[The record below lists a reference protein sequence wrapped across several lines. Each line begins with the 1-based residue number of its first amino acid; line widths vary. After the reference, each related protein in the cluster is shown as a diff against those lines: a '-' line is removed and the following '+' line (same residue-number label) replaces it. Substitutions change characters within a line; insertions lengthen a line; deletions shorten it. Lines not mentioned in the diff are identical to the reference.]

1 MATSVTQSLFGITP
15 QSIQNERDAALQ
27 QQALQFAKLDPFQS
41 ARMGLFQ
48 GAAQLGSGIVGALGD
63 PEIEQA
69 RQRQGMLGGLDVSD
83 PAALRQAANSTT
95 DPQAKLFLSDRAAT
109 LEKTQAD
116 VDRLNR
122 LGTGGAGGGGTG
134 PERMA
139 QHVAKVQ
146 TALASGE
153 PVSEQDKNLAVAYTG
168 ILSKNQFFKQE
179 DGSIVGVDKNDFGKI
194 GDLIQAG
201 AVEIPVGIPSPTAP
215 SAQVTPS
222 FAPPS
227 RPAPASQPARSGAR
241 VVETPA
247 SLEAKKKAQQ
257 GIQSQIDTIDADL
270 ANIFEARKI
279 VSPTS
284 AGFGAILGIVP
295 TTDARRLQTLITGI
309 DAAKV
314 FSELTKLRE
323 ASATGASGLGQV
335 TEREISL
342 LQNRLRAL
350 DPYGDPAK
358 LKDDLDYIANEWK
371 KIQDRLKESQG
382 SSETPSGNADQ
393 ANEALINKWMSANPG
408 KSREQIINGLKK
420 KGLIK

>member
-1 MATSVTQSLFGITP
+1 
-15 QSIQNERDAALQ
+15 
-27 QQALQFAKLDPFQS
+27 
-41 ARMGLFQ
+41 MGLFQ
-48 GAAQLGSGIVGALGD
+48 GASQLGTGIAGLMGYED
-63 PEIEQA
+63 PEIAQA

-109 LEKTQAD
+109 LEKNQAD
-116 VDRLNR
+116 VERLNR

-201 AVEIPVGIPSPTAP
+201 AVEITVGIPSPTAP

-222 FAPPS
+222 SAPPS
-227 RPAPASQPARSGAR
+227 RPAPAAQPARSGAR

-257 GIQSQIDTIDADL
+257 GIQNQIDTINADL
-270 ANIFEARKI
+270 SNIEEARKI

-382 SSETPSGNADQ
+382 SSETSSGNADQ

>member
-1 MATSVTQSLFGITP
+1 
-15 QSIQNERDAALQ
+15 
-27 QQALQFAKLDPFQS
+27 
-41 ARMGLFQ
+41 
-48 GAAQLGSGIVGALGD
+48 
-63 PEIEQA
+63 
-69 RQRQGMLGGLDVSD
+69 
-83 PAALRQAANSTT
+83 
-95 DPQAKLFLSDRAAT
+95 
-109 LEKTQAD
+109 
-116 VDRLNR
+116 
-122 LGTGGAGGGGTG
+122 
-134 PERMA
+134 
-139 QHVAKVQ
+139 
-146 TALASGE
+146 
-153 PVSEQDKNLAVAYTG
+153 
-168 ILSKNQFFKQE
+168 LSKNQFFKQE
-179 DGSIVGVDKNDFGKI
+179 DGSIVGVDKNDFSRI
-194 GDLIQAG
+194 GDLIRDG

-215 SAQVTPS
+215 STQVTPS
-222 FAPPS
+222 APPS
-227 RPAPASQPARSGAR
+227 RPAPAAQPARSGAR

-257 GIQSQIDTIDADL
+257 GIQNQIDTINADL
-270 ANIFEARKI
+270 ANIEEARKI

-350 DPYGDPAK
+350 DPYGDPKK

-371 KIQDRLKESQG
+371 SIQGRLKESQG
-382 SSETPSGNADQ
+382 SSETPSGGANQD
-393 ANEALINKWMSANPG
+393 NEALINKWMSANPG